1 MISRVYTYPQTHKCV
16 QLFIFQSYFNKVVKG
31 INLCPVFGRYH
42 KSQAIYLESKDNQK
56 LSCVIS
62 SVGAN
67 EVGTK
72 LPHPLGKQKV
82 TTCSGRAT
90 EKAQWNHGLYM
101 G

>member
-1 MISRVYTYPQTHKCV
+1 MS
-16 QLFIFQSYFNKVVKG
+16 
-31 INLCPVFGRYH
+31 VFGRYH

-72 LPHPLGKQKV
+72 LPHLLGKQKV
-82 TTCSGRAT
+82 TTCSQGEAP
-90 EKAQWNHGLYM
+90 EKVQWSHVLYV

>member
-1 MISRVYTYPQTHKCV
+1 MYIKYVPHFRC
-16 QLFIFQSYFNKVVKG
+16 QLYLKKVVKK
-31 INLCPVFGRYH
+31 ISVCLVSGRYH

-67 EVGTK
+67 EVRTELTLTPSPFRSAK
-72 LPHPLGKQKV
+72 WDKPTVQVPPRKY
-82 TTCSGRAT
+82 SGIIV
-90 EKAQWNHGLYM
+90 LYV